1 MSVLLWVRC
10 RLSPCKSVPAEPIC
24 AACRAIRALGAG
36 LHRLL
41 PEPPRWSETPPRAH
55 PALVRAAAGRAVS
68 SRRQTERLLELLTTE
83 ILHPDSQAPNGV
95 KSHFLE
101 VFLEELT
108 KVGADEVGVAG
119 GRAGRGRAG
128 AGSVPRAEPPPLPQ
142 LTADQNLRLI
152 EPFCRVAARTQE

>member
-1 MSVLLWVRC
+1 MPR
-10 RLSPCKSVPAEPIC
+10 
-24 AACRAIRALGAG
+24 AG
-36 LHRLL
+36 LFVHWG
-41 PEPPRWSETPPRAH
+41 PGCTASCQSPPGGAKPPPPRAH
-55 PALVRAAAGRAVS
+55 RALVRAAAGRAVS

-119 GRAGRGRAG
+119 GRGGGGLAPGL
-128 AGSVPRAEPPPLPQ
+128 SPEPSPL
-142 LTADQNLRLI
+142 LSRS
-152 EPFCRVAARTQE
+152 